1 MMFVNNNKILVIE
14 DEENISRFIKLELDH
29 EGYIT
34 DIASNGLEGLSKVKE
49 ANYNLIILD
58 IMLPGING
66 IEVCKRIRQFSDIP
80 IIMLTAKDDIYDKV
94 FGLDTGADDYMTK
107 PFAIEELFARIR
119 ANLRRKSDEKHT
131 SILMVKD
138 LIMSL
143 EKHQVTRG
151 GKTIELRK
159 KEYDLLN
166 YMIRNKEIVLSRD
179 QILEN
184 VWGYEYAGDTN
195 IVDVYIRYLRS
206 KIDDSYDD
214 KLIYTV
220 RGVGYTI
227 MEHGNEE

>member
-1 MMFVNNNKILVIE
+1 MVFLSNNKILVIE
-14 DEENISRFIKLELDH
+14 DEENIARFIKLELNH
-29 EGYIT
+29 EGYLT
-34 DIASNGLEGLSKVKE
+34 DIATNGLEGLSKVKE
-49 ANYNLIILD
+49 NNYNLIILD

-66 IEVCKRIRQFSDIP
+66 IEVCRRVRQFSEIP

-94 FGLDTGADDYMTK
+94 SGLDMGADDYMTK

-119 ANLRRKSDEKHT
+119 ANLRRKSDENHI
-131 SILMVKD
+131 SILIVKD
-138 LIMSL
+138 LIMNL

-159 KEYDLLN
+159 KEYDLLE
-166 YMIRNKEIVLSRD
+166 YLIRNKEIVLTRD

-184 VWGYEYAGDTN
+184 VWGYEYVGDTN

-206 KIDDSYDD
+206 KIDDSYED

-220 RGVGYTI
+220 RGVGYMV
-227 MEHGNEE
+227 MEHSNEE